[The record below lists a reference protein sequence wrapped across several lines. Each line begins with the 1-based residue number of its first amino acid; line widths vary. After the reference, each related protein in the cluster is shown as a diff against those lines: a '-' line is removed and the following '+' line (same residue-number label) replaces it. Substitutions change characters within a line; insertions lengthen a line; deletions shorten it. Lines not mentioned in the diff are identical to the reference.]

1 MGLKIWRTTV
11 GILLAALLL
20 TAGCLETTLLGV
32 GGMAA
37 VGGYK
42 WMEGTMERDYP
53 RPMPE
58 VWKATLEAC
67 KDLQLNIRTQKYSPL
82 ESNIE
87 AVAPPGDNSV
97 KIQLIARPNQITTV
111 KFRYGLTG
119 DKDASAY
126 FNRRL
131 QVHLGLPQE

>member
-1 MGLKIWRTTV
+1 MRLVIWRTQL

-20 TAGCLETTLLGV
+20 TAGCLETTLMGI

-42 WMEGTMERDYP
+42 WVEGTMERDYP

-67 KDLQLNIRTQKYSPL
+67 KDLRLQIKKQEYNPV
-82 ESNIE
+82 ESHIE
-87 AVAPPGDNSV
+87 AVSPPNTNV

-131 QVHLGLPQE
+131 AVHLGLPQE